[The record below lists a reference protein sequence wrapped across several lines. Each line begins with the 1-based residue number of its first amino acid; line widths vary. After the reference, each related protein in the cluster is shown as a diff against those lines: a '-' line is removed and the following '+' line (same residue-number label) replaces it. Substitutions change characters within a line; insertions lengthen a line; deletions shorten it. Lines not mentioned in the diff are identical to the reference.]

1 MIGLKKMLATM
12 LLAAVVLCMSMPAF
26 AQTMQT
32 QDNILQT
39 ARQEGS
45 LKTFVGAVDQAGLR
59 DTLSSGGPYTVFIPD
74 DKAFNRLPADKVNA
88 LMADKPKLASVLK
101 YHVVQ
106 GRYTSADLAKKGV
119 VTALDGNQLKI
130 TSSDHA
136 IAVNGAKIVNQDIPA
151 GNGIIHIIDTVILP
165 SNL

>member
-1 MIGLKKMLATM
+1 MKKILATM
-12 LLAAVVLCMSMPAF
+12 LLAAFLLCMSTPAF
-26 AQTMQT
+26 AETMQT
-32 QDNILQT
+32 QENILQT
-39 ARQEGS
+39 ASKDGS

-59 DTLSSGGPYTVFIPD
+59 DTLSSGGPYTVFVPND
-74 DKAFNRLPADKVNA
+74 NAFNRLPSDKVNA
-88 LMADKPKLASVLK
+88 LLADKPKLAGVLK

-106 GRYTSADLAKKGV
+106 GRYTSADLANKGV

-136 IAVNGAKIVNQDIPA
+136 IAVNGAKIVKQDIPA
-151 GNGIIHIIDTVILP
+151 GNGIVHIIDSVIMP